1 MTDLVF
7 WAAVAVVGLGVAL
20 LVAAP
25 LLRAGQRLSRGRGA
39 SYDLAVF
46 RDQLTELDRDHD
58 AGRLDATEA
67 KAART
72 EIERRML
79 RAVDR
84 QADDAFADG
93 DVDGDSAAGGIGVAF
108 PLALGLVV
116 AGASLAIYL
125 NIGQPGLD
133 DAPLAGRTDLG
144 AATAQASQGDV
155 DGRNMIQR
163 LRERLAAN
171 PNDAAG
177 WVTLA
182 RTHRVMNQHPEAV
195 KAFERAIEI
204 LGQAATAELISDYGE
219 ALVFEAFGTV
229 SPRATATFERALGL
243 DPRDIKSR
251 FYIAMARGQAGDYRG
266 AIALWRGLT
275 ADAPP
280 DAPWVEAVRERIADA
295 AMKGGIMPV
304 SVPPEMPG
312 ETRTAP
318 SAPAAPGA
326 GGLTGSIAGDARPTQ
341 EDVAAVSEMAPADRM
356 AFIRTMVD
364 RLADKMQDN
373 PDDVDGWLR
382 LGRAYDVLGD
392 TDDAKA
398 AFGNAKRRLEDI
410 LANTPTDS
418 PTRPAVQATLAEVE
432 ELLAK

>member
-25 LLRAGQRLSRGRGA
+25 LLRAGERMGRSRRAG
-39 SYDLAVF
+39 YDLAVF
-46 RDQLTELDRDHD
+46 RDQLAEVDRDRD
-58 AGRLDATEA
+58 AGRLDETEA
-67 KAART
+67 QAARS

-79 RAVDR
+79 RTVDR
-84 QADDAFADG
+84 QADGNLADG
-93 DVDGDSAAGGIGVAF
+93 EGEAGGLGVAF

-116 AGASLAIYL
+116 AGASVALYL

-144 AATAQASQGDV
+144 AATAQATQGDV
-155 DGRNMIQR
+155 DGRNMIQS

-182 RTHRVMNQHPEAV
+182 RTHRVMNEHPEAV

-304 SVPPEMPG
+304 SVPPELPG
-312 ETRTAP
+312 ETPTAP
-318 SAPAAPGA
+318 SAPGTSGLGGA
-326 GGLTGSIAGDARPTQ
+326 IAGDAQPTQ
-341 EDVAAVSEMAPADRM
+341 QDVAAVSEMAPEDRT
-356 AFIRTMVD
+356 AFIRSMVE

-392 TDDAKA
+392 KDDAKA

-410 LANTPTDS
+410 LANTPADS